1 MTNNTSQSTT
11 CRGRESWMEVQEG
24 CGAGTMVHSST
35 GTRVGTTTGR
45 VIHLRHRLA
54 TSYHPHLSSSTSAQL
69 TVGTSTSRSSHL
81 SQGASI
87 TAIMVGFTIII
98 VIQGYFSSHPFTWCW

>member
-11 CRGRESWMEVQEG
+11 CRGIESWMEVQEG
-24 CGAGTMVHSST
+24 CGAGTMVHCST
-35 GTRVGTTTGR
+35 GTRVGTRTGR
-45 VIHLRHRLA
+45 VIHLRHGVTPSSR
-54 TSYHPHLSSSTSAQL
+54 PHLSSSTSAQL
-69 TVGTSTSRSSHL
+69 TVGTSTSSHL